1 MSLSGISPAALG
13 PTAPFRPGETKES
26 GRNQAGKTDQ
36 PERFATQAPDSAEAA
51 QVAKLAARDREVRAH
66 ELAHQAAGGG
76 HAGHATYVYATGPDG
91 QRYAIGG
98 SVAIDT
104 GAAADPA
111 DTVAKMR
118 QVRRAALAPANPS
131 AQDRAI
137 AAKAAATERQARIDL
152 QAQNGA
158 LAYQRDAKLDQAE
171 AGRAQATATAAGG
184 VLSEINA
191 SA

>member
-1 MSLSGISPAALG
+1 MSLSGIVPSHQPATVT
-13 PTAPFRPGETKES
+13 PRPGGPRDT
-26 GRNQAGKTDQ
+26 GRTD
-36 PERFATQAPDSAEAA
+36 AAAPTRDPAQVA
-51 QVAKLAARDREVRAH
+51 QVAKLEQRDREVRAH

-76 HAGHATYVYATGPDG
+76 HAGHATYIYATGPDG
-91 QRYAIGG
+91 RRYAIGG

-104 GAAADPA
+104 AAAADPA

-137 AAKAAATERQARIDL
+137 AAQAAATEREARVDL
-152 QAQNGA
+152 QAQAGV

-171 AGRAQATATAAGG
+171 AGRTRPAATTA
-184 VLSEINA
+184 LSEVDV